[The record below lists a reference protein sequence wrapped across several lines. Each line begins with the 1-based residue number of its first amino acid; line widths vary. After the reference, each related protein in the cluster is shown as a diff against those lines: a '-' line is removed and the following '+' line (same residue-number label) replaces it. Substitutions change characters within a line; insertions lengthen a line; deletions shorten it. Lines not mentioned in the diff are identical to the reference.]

1 MLSIISPS
9 IINPKDI
16 PAYELYTSECDEL
29 YFEQGVIYNE
39 AKVEYHDELI
49 NPHVVECTVVEIFGK
64 EINDMIVMFP
74 EVSNSSGLS
83 KVFCSCEPWQ
93 AVHRIVSIPIR
104 HAHKIFFISFILLVV
119 LLFCTAFSYPFVPLL
134 ETPSMIFSRKIR
146 KSTTSG
152 IEITTT
158 AAIMAGIF
166 SRPNP
171 FSRIS

>member
-74 EVSNSSGLS
+74 EGKHAPFEDFEAQVANWFRSNASSLTEYMEM
-83 KVFCSCEPWQ
+83 FPD
-93 AVHRIVSIPIR
+93 AR
-104 HAHKIFFISFILLVV
+104 
-119 LLFCTAFSYPFVPLL
+119 
-134 ETPSMIFSRKIR
+134 
-146 KSTTSG
+146 
-152 IEITTT
+152 
-158 AAIMAGIF
+158 
-166 SRPNP
+166 
-171 FSRIS
+171 